1 MLFQNLGRLII
12 KPHILMFLVIFFVC
26 GAVWGFLEGYLFWF
40 LEDLGSTKVGRDLQK
55 GQDGMQWFVMGL
67 QLTMGVSL
75 AIGTVAG
82 IPLTIASSAIIAKFG

>member
-40 LEDLGSTKVGRDLQK
+40 LEDLGSTKVGRNLRK
-55 GQDGMQWFVMGL
+55 GQDG
-67 QLTMGVSL
+67 
-75 AIGTVAG
+75 I
-82 IPLTIASSAIIAKFG
+82 K